1 MFFFEIRFKSYV
13 FEDNSKSYKLSIV
26 IFVCIAQIYY
36 YNQVYCERMT
46 HEKGFNGAL
55 QNIITEQK
63 QNMQAF

>member
-1 MFFFEIRFKSYV
+1 MFLKTIQKGLV
-13 FEDNSKSYKLSIV
+13 LLTKSYKLSIV

-63 QNMQAF
+63 QNMQAAF

>member
-1 MFFFEIRFKSYV
+1 MKTIQKELLLNKKR
-13 FEDNSKSYKLSIV
+13 YKFSIV

-36 YNQVYCERMT
+36 YNQVDCERMT